1 MIKIKLPKMKLKS
14 YQRPVSPLTVANE
27 ISGSLAKQALV
38 ASVINVLWD
47 LERLIESDCDLK
59 ILTKKDPETLSVLR
73 HDAAHVMAEA
83 VLELFPDT
91 QITIGPSIENG
102 FYYDFFRKENF
113 SLEDLSII
121 EKKMHEIVDR
131 E

>member
-1 MIKIKLPKMKLKS
+1 MIKIKLPNNEIKS

-38 ASVINVLWD
+38 ASVDNVLWD

-91 QITIGPSIENG
+91 QITIGPSM
-102 FYYDFFRKENF
+102 KMV
-113 SLEDLSII
+113 SL
-121 EKKMHEIVDR
+121 
-131 E
+131 